1 MPIVEKGLPLA
12 VLLLATALAVS
23 SLSFSDGPVTGRQ
36 RQISQATT
44 PGPQYLPGEV
54 IIKWKSSAGVQL
66 SKITA
71 GALTTGITPVDKVL
85 QRYKGE
91 GLSPIFPHHRKPQNP
106 KAIDLTC
113 FYSFRYG
120 DGTDP
125 TKVARALQSAGAVE
139 YAEPR
144 YLRRVFHIPNDPDF
158 GRQWYLRKI
167 QADRAWDVTRG
178 DSTIIIGIVDT
189 GVDWQHP
196 DLAANIWRNNK
207 EIPNNGVDDDG
218 NGYIDDIRG
227 WDFGGQS
234 GTPDNNPDE
243 DRSDHGT
250 ILAGLASAVTD
261 NSVGIAG
268 IGYRC
273 KIMAVKTSR
282 DDRRDDGG
290 SPFIVYGYEGM
301 VYAVD
306 NGASIINAS
315 WGSFGYSQFEQEMIN
330 YVTGKGALV
339 VTAAGNGGTSEPIY
353 PAGYQ
358 HALAVAATDSLDRRS
373 VWGLFESS
381 NYGVHVGV
389 SAPGTAIYGTWRPQ
403 SYITL
408 SGTSMST
415 PIVSGTAALVKT
427 VHQSWTPDQIA
438 QQLRVTADPIDN
450 LNDPSVAQLLGYG
463 RVNVFRAVSDS
474 SLPGLRMVSFTLFDS
489 IGGNNDRSIDGGEE
503 IRLVG
508 EFRNFLRPTT
518 NATARLVSSDPF
530 ITITNA
536 NITVGALGTLQTVTN
551 SSTPFIFQVSPS
563 APENHKATLFVNF
576 SDGAYRDFTGFQLTL
591 NATYKDH
598 NVNNITMTVTSKGTF
613 AFNDFPDN
621 RQGSGF
627 VFHPSGGE
635 NLLFEGAFMAATD
648 ASHVV
653 DAARNET
660 EFQSNDFAS
669 EKRFGFSPSP
679 TFSNQEGLSIFTDAN
694 GTTNQVGLRIRLNT
708 FAFRDAPNN
717 DFILLMYTVINR
729 RSTPIS
735 NLRVG
740 LFFDWDVPE
749 STPYENIVSYDETR
763 QLGYVYDAAIGG
775 SQAFVGTAV
784 LTPGTPLFRAINN
797 DHQAPGNPW
806 GLYDGY
812 TKQEKWESL
821 STGTSRNRDGPGDV
835 SFVIGTGPFSIAG
848 NDSVVVGF
856 AVVAGRDLQG
866 LQRNVELAQ
875 AKFQNIPKVTPET
888 IVSSFTAEAKRQTV
902 LLRWQTRQEI
912 NLDRFEVERRSI
924 EQNGFQTISAVK
936 SANTTGI
943 PGSYSYSHEDTLAK
957 SGTYVYRLRLVDLN
971 GSSRFSEEITT
982 FFRFMP
988 ADFVLYQ
995 NYPNPFNPGTTVR
1008 YDLPVDGYVV
1018 LAIYN
1023 VLGQKVA
1030 QLVNGFQPSGRYEV
1044 FIKGSDLPSG
1054 AYFYRL
1060 QAGPYVQVKTMT
1072 ILR

>member
-1 MPIVEKGLPLA
+1 MAIVEKGPPLA
-12 VLLLATALAVS
+12 APLLAIALAVS
-23 SLSFSDGPVTGRQ
+23 SLSFSDGPVTGLPRQ
-36 RQISQATT
+36 LSQAGKS
-44 PGPQYLPGEV
+44 GPQYLPGEV

-71 GALTTGITPVDKVL
+71 GALTTGISSVDKVL

-91 GLSPIFPHHRKPQNP
+91 GLSPIFPHHRTPENP
-106 KAIDLTC
+106 KAIDLTR

-125 TKVARALQSAGAVE
+125 TKVARALQSTGAVE

-144 YLRRVFHIPNDPDF
+144 YLRRVLHIPNDPDF

-178 DSTIIIGIVDT
+178 DSAIIIGIVDT

-301 VYAVD
+301 VYAAD

-339 VTAAGNGGTSEPIY
+339 VAAAGNGGTSEPIY

-373 VWGLFESS
+373 VWGLVESS
-381 NYGVHVGV
+381 NYGVHIGV

-403 SYITL
+403 TYITL

-427 VHQSWTPDQIA
+427 IHQGWTPDQIA

-450 LNDPSVAQLLGYG
+450 LNPSVVQLLGSG

-489 IGGNNDRSIDGGEE
+489 IGGNNDRSIDPGEE

-508 EFRNFLRPTT
+508 EFTNLLRPTT
-518 NATARLVSSDPF
+518 SATAQLVSSDPF

-536 NITVGALGTLQTVTN
+536 NITLGALGTLQSVTN
-551 SSTPFIFQVSPS
+551 ASTPFIFQVSPS
-563 APENHKATLFVNF
+563 APENRKATFFVNF

-598 NVNNITMTVTSKGTF
+598 NINNITMTVTSKGTL

-660 EFQSNDFAS
+660 SFQSTDFAS
-669 EKRFGFSPSP
+669 EKRFGFSPLP
-679 TFSNQEGLSIFTDAN
+679 TFSSQEGLSIFTDAN
-694 GTTNQVGLRIRLNT
+694 ATTNQLGLRIRLNT
-708 FAFRDAPNN
+708 FAFKDAPNN
-717 DFILLMYTVINR
+717 DFILLKYTVINR

-749 STPYENIVSYDETR
+749 SAPYENIVSYDETR
-763 QLGYVYDAAIGG
+763 RLGYVYDAAIGG
-775 SQAFVGTAV
+775 SQAFVGTTV

-812 TKQEKWESL
+812 TKEEKWESL

-835 SFVIGTGPFSIAG
+835 SFVIGTGPLSIAG
-848 NDSVVVGF
+848 NDSVVVAF
-856 AVVAGRDLQG
+856 AVVAGTS
-866 LQRNVELAQ
+866 LANMQ
-875 AKFQNIPKVTPET
+875 SNADAARQKWTAITEVGGVTSQLP
-888 IVSSFTAEAKRQTV
+888 S
-902 LLRWQTRQEI
+902 
-912 NLDRFEVERRSI
+912 
-924 EQNGFQTISAVK
+924 
-936 SANTTGI
+936 
-943 PGSYSYSHEDTLAK
+943 
-957 SGTYVYRLRLVDLN
+957 
-971 GSSRFSEEITT
+971 T
-982 FFRFMP
+982 FF
-988 ADFVLYQ
+988 LYQ
-995 NYPNPFNPGTTVR
+995 NYPNPFNPTTTIR
-1008 YDLPVDGYVV
+1008 YDLPHETSVT
-1018 LAIYN
+1018 LKLFN
-1023 VLGQKVA
+1023 LLGQEVRT
-1030 QLVNGFQPSGRYEV
+1030 LVEAIQDAGFKSVSIDASGL
-1044 FIKGSDLPSG
+1044 SSG
-1054 AYFYRL
+1054 VYFYRL
-1060 QAGPYVQVKTMT
+1060 EAGAYVETRKMI